1 MIECL
6 SGIGVNSK
14 ELRIIT
20 KMYWEQTG
28 IVRINSGVTSEF
40 KIKKG
45 VRQGCVLS
53 SSLFN
58 LYTEEI
64 Y

>member
-1 MIECL
+1 
-6 SGIGVNSK
+6 
-14 ELRIIT
+14 
-20 KMYWEQTG
+20 MYWKQTG
-28 IVRINSGVTSEF
+28 IVRIEGGVTSEF

-58 LYTEEI
+58 LYA
-64 Y
+64 